1 MRFSRHRGTGQK
13 LGELPLTSLIDVVFL
28 LLIYFLVTA
37 DFTGQESDLSSAL
50 GRKSAE
56 GGVAADL
63 LPQVL
68 RVERRQGSESAVYK
82 LGGREFT
89 DGERLT
95 EVLRKLPKEAGVFV
109 RVSDGVRVED
119 AAAAIQ
125 ACKDAG
131 FLRVSY
137 VPGE

>member
-1 MRFSRHRGTGQK
+1 MRFSRHRGAGPR
-13 LGELPLTSLIDVVFL
+13 LGALPLTSLIDVVFL
-28 LLIYFLVTA
+28 LLIYFIVTA
-37 DFTGQESDLSSAL
+37 DFTGRESDLSSAL

-56 GGVAADL
+56 GGAAADL

-68 RVERRQGSESAVYK
+68 RVEIRGNGTVGFK

-89 DGERLT
+89 DRGKLT

-131 FLRVSY
+131 FTRVSY